1 MKRFQ
6 ISDFRFQIFAVLTAL
21 CFSACEPNKPEE
33 PQSEPTKEVIPS
45 AFPKKHLIEEF
56 TGQDCGYCPNGMD
69 CIHEFVGNDTNWIL
83 VLHHYGYQADHFSVA
98 GSKTITSALSVS
110 GAPSMAIN
118 RANTKYGSKNT
129 TVFHPGYLEN
139 VSKKQFEDSTYASL
153 NIANSYDASS
163 RELKV
168 KVSGLVGRDDIGSLQ
183 LTVLVKES
191 GMVDYQK
198 DYYKTYEGWKEF
210 RHTNAVRA
218 FMTAAKGD
226 AIEVNNQ
233 HYSAEYTVTLNNK
246 WVAENCMVVAFLGE
260 SFQPVIQAEQKPVVA
275 GTQGGADILHG
286 GITAV
291 PIADYYP
298 EPNATQGPGD
308 ISGNRSETLSVASA
322 YYTQYATQGITLW
335 QIQAYNTNAIVSV
348 SGANC
353 VPFAWIYLVAP
364 YSATPTLPEG
374 TFPVSTTEQPETVLA
389 GQRDDANF
397 EIFGSMFYF
406 TSLSYFQQGY
416 LDPKAQW
423 LISDGELTI
432 SADSWSL
439 SGHARNGAAIN
450 LTGSTPITNKGRAS
464 LPAKVSQRAGMICK

>member
-1 MKRFQ
+1 MKQFTIYNLQ
-6 ISDFRFQIFAVLTAL
+6 FTILAVFAAM

-56 TGQDCGYCPNGMD
+56 TGQGCGYCPYGMD
-69 CIHEFVGNDTNWIL
+69 CIHEFVGTDTNWIM

-118 RANTKYGSKNT
+118 RAKTKYGSKNDI
-129 TVFHPGYLEN
+129 VFHPGYLEN
-139 VSKKQFEDSTYASL
+139 VSKKQFEDSTYSSL

-191 GMVDYQK
+191 GMIDTQADYNN
-198 DYYKTYEGWKEF
+198 TFEGWQEF

-218 FMTAAKGD
+218 FMTAPKGD

-246 WVAENCMVVAFLGE
+246 WVAENCMVVAFLSE
-260 SFQPVIQAEQKPVVA
+260 AFKPIIQAEQKPVVA
-275 GTQGGADILHG
+275 GTQGGADIMHG
-286 GITAV
+286 GITPV

-298 EPNATQGPGD
+298 EPNASQGPGD
-308 ISGNRSETLSVASA
+308 ISDNRSETLSVASA

-335 QIQAYNTNAIVSV
+335 QIQTYNTNAIVSV
-348 SGANC
+348 SGTSC
-353 VPFAWIYLVAP
+353 IPFARIYLVAP

-374 TFPVSTTEQPETVLA
+374 TFHVSTTEQAGTVIA
-389 GQRDDANF
+389 GQRDDAHF

-416 LDPKAQW
+416 LDPKAKW

-450 LTGSTPITNKGRAS
+450 LTGSTPITNGGRAS
-464 LPAKVSQRAGMICK
+464 LPAKVAQRAGMICK